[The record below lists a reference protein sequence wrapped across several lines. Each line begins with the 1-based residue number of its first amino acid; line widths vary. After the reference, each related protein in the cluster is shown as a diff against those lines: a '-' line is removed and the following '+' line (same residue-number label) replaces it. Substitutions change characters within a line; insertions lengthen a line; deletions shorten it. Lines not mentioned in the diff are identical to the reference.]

1 MSPKTTPIEAKAS
14 LKEAL
19 LEPFGCASVLFMDAR
34 RWRWPLFLPTG
45 YSAVTTARHSA
56 GSDARVKGAGGFT
69 GFVGFLAGGGCSM
82 RFHGAL
88 PIQ

>member
-1 MSPKTTPIEAKAS
+1 MSPNTTPIEAYAS
-14 LKEAL
+14 LREAF
-19 LEPFGCASVLFMDAR
+19 LEPVGCAWELFMDAR
-34 RWRWPLFLPTG
+34 RRRWPLFLTSG

-69 GFVGFLAGGGCSM
+69 GLVGLGAGGGCSI